1 MLYQFP
7 VIRSVYGHWN
17 WTNLGGW
24 RMRWQII
31 YYSSAWDL
39 LQYTKKNGS
48 GFDADSLHVH
58 KLNVL
63 RKINLRPVNF
73 ETKKCGTNNVSGFW
87 EELHTLLRVK
97 FNCRILVFDP
107 FIGLLKAGFGSF
119 TSYGL

>member
-1 MLYQFP
+1 MGTGIGPIWVVGECDGKLYTIAVLGTFYN
-7 VIRSVYGHWN
+7 IR
-17 WTNLGGW
+17 
-24 RMRWQII
+24 
-31 YYSSAWDL
+31 
-39 LQYTKKNGS
+39 KKIGS

-73 ETKKCGTNNVSGFW
+73 ETKKCGTNNVSGIW